1 MKGPGA
7 EKTTDIKASFLKKV
21 NLAKTTFDYT
31 DENKDAKLKQER
43 LTATNELIEML
54 NDQRM
59 VTTLF
64 IPHIDLC
71 MEMVTKN
78 IFRPLPSIKK
88 SNINIGMS
96 DTGVDAD
103 EVETDPTW
111 PHIRGIYE
119 IFLQLIVNEACD
131 VRTVRTFINPN
142 FISEVNFL
150 TAAFIKLD
158 INK

>member
-1 MKGPGA
+1 
-7 EKTTDIKASFLKKV
+7 
-21 NLAKTTFDYT
+21 
-31 DENKDAKLKQER
+31 
-43 LTATNELIEML
+43 
-54 NDQRM
+54 
-59 VTTLF
+59 
-64 IPHIDLC
+64 
-71 MEMVTKN
+71 MEMITKI

-142 FISEVNFL
+142 FISEVKINDSNSLKNNF
-150 TAAFIKLD
+150 FYFMIYFF
-158 INK
+158 

>member
-1 MKGPGA
+1 
-7 EKTTDIKASFLKKV
+7 
-21 NLAKTTFDYT
+21 
-31 DENKDAKLKQER
+31 
-43 LTATNELIEML
+43 ML

-64 IPHIDLC
+64 IPHIDSC
-71 MEMVTKN
+71 MEMITKN

-88 SNINIGMS
+88 SSINISMS
-96 DTGVDAD
+96 DTGVDS
-103 EVETDPTW
+103 EENESDPTW

-142 FISEVNFL
+142 FISEVNNYNLNIFKKFF
-150 TAAFIKLD
+150 AFMIIFITLLY
-158 INK
+158 

>member
-1 MKGPGA
+1 
-7 EKTTDIKASFLKKV
+7 
-21 NLAKTTFDYT
+21 
-31 DENKDAKLKQER
+31 
-43 LTATNELIEML
+43 ML

-71 MEMVTKN
+71 MEMITKN

-111 PHIRGIYE
+111 PHVRGVYE

-142 FISEVNFL
+142 FISEVNIFNGFNIDQYSL
-150 TAAFIKLD
+150 IISKYILFNNDLLSIKLLQYNL
-158 INK
+158 NKI